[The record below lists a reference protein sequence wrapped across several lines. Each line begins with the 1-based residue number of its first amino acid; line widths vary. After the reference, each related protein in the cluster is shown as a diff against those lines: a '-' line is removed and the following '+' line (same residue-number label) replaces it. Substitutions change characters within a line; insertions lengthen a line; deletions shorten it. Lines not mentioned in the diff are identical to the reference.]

1 MSDGEVH
8 PPTVSPGLVSGAF
21 AGFAIGAFDLFTAL
35 SALPPGYDQLRL
47 SFALLA
53 VVTAAG
59 ATIGALVGALEAAL
73 RTRLRDERVRH
84 AVLLAAP
91 LTAVA
96 WALFSGGRM
105 RRLPATWL
113 LKPAVA
119 VALLLVATLA
129 LTGLRRGVRMLVAGP
144 RARRLAGGAALVL
157 VALALHAVDLRVL
170 PRLYAYLHGG
180 LGLVAGALL
189 AAAVMLFAPGI
200 VRVRARTA
208 VIVGALA
215 VIPGVVAWRLL
226 EGWPNVR
233 AVLYE
238 VRAPT
243 ARSVALAVSAL
254 TPAPRNPLG
263 DPEAIRRA
271 QAALGGA
278 RSLVRGGPVRP
289 LAHVVLV
296 TVDALRADRIGR
308 VVQGRSL
315 TPNLDA
321 MDRDTVIFD
330 RAITQ
335 APHSSYAIS
344 SLHTGEYLHETIPL
358 GQSQPLP
365 TLADTLRARGFNTV
379 GLYTNGIFFTE
390 GERLFAYRDSRYG
403 FARASHVDHDARAQ
417 TDAAITELD
426 DAARRGGPTFLWVH
440 YFDVHAPYWGHGD
453 TPEARYDDAVRRVDG
468 EVARLLGYARR
479 VLHGDVVF
487 ALTADHGEEF
497 GEHGGVYHG
506 STLYEEQLRVPLRI
520 MVPGV
525 PGRRVPTAVCAQLVD
540 LAPTLAALVGVEPP
554 TSMRGRDLRRWMV
567 DGANT
572 SDAPPAFAA
581 VNSRRAVIRWPW
593 KFVVDTT
600 YGVEELIE
608 LQSDPLERRNRA
620 ADAPAPRAELRAMLG
635 AWIAGMSS
643 QSADGEVLARGRLGD
658 RGVIPALIT
667 LAENRREAS
676 ARRVEALDLLS
687 RFRSLGPGDFLVPL
701 MRDGDP
707 RVRAMAALVSGNA
720 RDPRSVATLREVVT
734 GEDPALR
741 ARAGI
746 ALGNLG
752 DPAGLDALTEAMF
765 SRDEETSVEAVK
777 ALGELRDPR
786 GVDPLLRVLADD
798 HLRYRAVFALGQIGD
813 ARAYP
818 RVMDV
823 ASNDATEDARANGI
837 LALGM
842 IRDPRARD
850 FLEGRVRA
858 DDRTDYAAAA
868 LAALPGEVPWFDA
881 RRYERAA
888 LQGFV
893 RCASYRAGW
902 PLRELRP
909 LACTSAEGVRAVT
922 LPMTVPA
929 GEAVLVLRARVGE
942 GERGVALR
950 VGGREVGRV
959 TLTARWQS
967 LRVTLRSAGGALTLA
982 LDAPATLEVAHA
994 VAVTSSRR

>member
-1 MSDGEVH
+1 M
-8 PPTVSPGLVSGAF
+8 PT
-21 AGFAIGAFDLFTAL
+21 
-35 SALPPGYDQLRL
+35 LPRGYDQLRL
-47 SFALLA
+47 SFALVALT
-53 VVTAAG
+53 TAA
-59 ATIGALVGALEAAL
+59 GALVGALVGALDHAL
-73 RTRLRDERVRH
+73 RGPVRDEGRRH

-91 LTAVA
+91 MTAVA
-96 WALFSGGRM
+96 WALFTGGRM
-105 RRLPATWL
+105 RRLPATGL
-113 LKPAVA
+113 LKPVVA
-119 VALLLVATLA
+119 LALLLVATLA
-129 LTGLRRGVRMLVAGP
+129 LTLFRRGVRALLAASAP
-144 RARRLAGGAALVL
+144 RRGGAAAGL
-157 VALALHAVDLRVL
+157 ALAALLLHAADLRVL

-180 LGLVAGALL
+180 LGLIAGALL
-189 AAAVMLFAPGI
+189 GAAVMVLAPRLLRASA
-200 VRVRARTA
+200 RVAA
-208 VIVGALA
+208 VAAVLA
-215 VIPGVVAWRLL
+215 VAPGVVAWRLL

-233 AVLYE
+233 AAVYD
-238 VRAPT
+238 VRAPS
-243 ARSVALAVSAL
+243 ARSVALAVSGVM
-254 TPAPRNPLG
+254 PARRNPLG

-278 RSLVRGGPVRP
+278 RALVRGGPVRP
-289 LAHVVLV
+289 LAHVLLV

-308 VVQGRSL
+308 VVAGRSL

-358 GQSQPLP
+358 GQRQPLP

-390 GERLFAYRDSRYG
+390 GERLFAYRDARFG

-468 EVARLLGYARR
+468 EVARLLGHARR
-479 VLHGDVVF
+479 VLQGEVVF

-525 PGRRVPTAVCAQLVD
+525 RGRRVPTEVCAQLVD

-554 TSMRGRDLRRWMV
+554 ASMRGRDLRRWMV
-567 DGANT
+567 DGANPA
-572 SDAPPAFAA
+572 DAPPAFAA

-608 LQSDPLERRNRA
+608 LRSDPMERRNRA
-620 ADAPAPRAELRAMLG
+620 ADAAGPRGELRAMLG

-667 LAENRREAS
+667 LAEDRRESS

-720 RDPRSVATLREVVT
+720 RDPRSVPTLREVVV

-752 DPAGLDALTEAMF
+752 DPAGLDALADAIF

-813 ARAYP
+813 PRAFE

-823 ASNDATEDARANGI
+823 ASHDDTEDARANGI

-842 IRDPRARD
+842 LRDPRARE

-858 DDRTDYAAAA
+858 DDRADYAAAA

-888 LQGFV
+888 PQGFV

-909 LACTSAEGVRAVT
+909 LACSSAPTARAFT
-922 LPMTVPA
+922 LPMTVPE
-929 GEAVLVLRARVGE
+929 GEAVLVLRARVDE
-942 GERGVALR
+942 GERGVTLR
-950 VGGREVGRV
+950 VGGAEVGRV
-959 TLTARWQS
+959 TSRRGGSRCGFPCRARG
-967 LRVTLRSAGGALTLA
+967 RAALD

-994 VAVTSSRR
+994 VAVTRSRR

>member
-1 MSDGEVH
+1 MSDGEPHTPRVW
-8 PPTVSPGLVSGAF
+8 VGVVPGAL
-21 AGFAIGAFDLFTAL
+21 AGFTLGALDLVTAVP
-35 SALPPGYDQLRL
+35 SLPPGYDRLRL

-53 VVTAAG
+53 VLTAAG
-59 ATIGALVGALEAAL
+59 ALVGGFVGALDHAL
-73 RTRLRDERVRH
+73 RPHLRDERLRH
-84 AVLLAAP
+84 AALLAAP

-96 WALFSGGRM
+96 WALFTGGRM
-105 RRLPATWL
+105 RRLPAPWL
-113 LKPAVA
+113 LKPVA
-119 VALLLVATLA
+119 ALGLLVVATIA
-129 LTGLRRGVRMLVAGP
+129 LTTLRRGLRALVEGST
-144 RARRLAGGAALVL
+144 ARRLAGSAGLGL
-157 VALALHAVDLRVL
+157 VALALHAADLRVL

-180 LGLVAGALL
+180 LGLLAGTLL
-189 AAAVMLFAPGI
+189 AAAFASLLPGI
-200 VRVRARTA
+200 TRVRARTA
-208 VIVGALA
+208 GVVGVLA
-215 VIPGVVAWRLL
+215 VLSGAVAWRLL

-233 AVLYE
+233 AAVYE
-238 VRAPT
+238 VRAPS
-243 ARSVALAVSAL
+243 ARSVALAGSAVM
-254 TPAPRNPLG
+254 PARRNPLG

-278 RSLVRGGPVRP
+278 RALVRGGPVRP
-289 LAHVVLV
+289 LAHVLLV

-315 TPNLDA
+315 TPHLDA

-358 GQSQPLP
+358 GQRQPLP
-365 TLADTLRARGFNTV
+365 TLADTLRARGFNTI

-390 GERLFAYRDSRYG
+390 GERLFAYRDARYG

-417 TDAAITELD
+417 TDAALTELD

-453 TPEARYDDAVRRVDG
+453 TPEARYDDAVRRVDA
-468 EVARLLGYARR
+468 EVARLLAHARR
-479 VLHGDVVF
+479 VLPGDLVF

-525 PGRRVPTAVCAQLVD
+525 PGRRVPTEVCAQLVD

-554 TSMRGRDLRRWMV
+554 MSMRGRDLRRWMV
-567 DGANT
+567 DGANPA
-572 SDAPPAFAA
+572 DAPPAFAA

-608 LQSDPLERRNRA
+608 LQRDPLERRNRA
-620 ADAPAPRAELRAMLG
+620 ADAPGPRGELRAMLG
-635 AWIAGMSS
+635 AWIAGMSA

-667 LAENRREAS
+667 LAEDRREPS

-720 RDPRSVATLREVVT
+720 RDPRAVATLREVVV

-752 DPAGLDALTEAMF
+752 DPAGLDALTDAMF

-823 ASNDATEDARANGI
+823 ASHDDTEDARANGI

-842 IRDPRARD
+842 LRDARARD

-858 DDRTDYAAAA
+858 DDHADYAAAA

-881 RRYERAA
+881 RRHERAA
-888 LQGFV
+888 PQGFV

-909 LACTSAEGVRAVT
+909 LACSSAEGVRAVT

-929 GEAVLVLRARVGE
+929 GASVLVLRARVGE

-950 VGGREVGRV
+950 VAGRETGRV

-967 LRVTLRSAGGALTLA
+967 LRVPLQSAGGALTLA

-994 VAVTSSRR
+994 VAVTSSRP